1 MFTLVVTGGLGAGK
15 STAAR
20 YFASR
25 GAVAFDLDKIA
36 HQLLEPGKP
45 THDQVV
51 AEFGRDILGDDG
63 HIDRAK
69 LAAIAFANRESA
81 SRLNAIMHPAV
92 FREIGPG
99 LTQMGLL
106 PYPPAVV
113 VLEVPL
119 LVESPDFEEFADLIL
134 AVVAPQ
140 EARIARAVAAGMSE
154 GDARARI
161 TCQAS
166 DEERIRMA
174 DQVVVNAS
182 DEATFHSELERFWNE
197 VIGR

>member
-25 GAVAFDLDKIA
+25 GAVVFDLDEIA
-36 HQLLEPGKP
+36 HRLLEPGSAV
-45 THDQVV
+45 HDRVV
-51 AEFGRDILGDDG
+51 AEFGEGVLGGDG
-63 HIDRAK
+63 RIDRGK
-69 LAAIAFANRESA
+69 LASIAFADRGSA
-81 SRLNAIMHPAV
+81 ARLNAIMHPAV

-113 VLEVPL
+113 VLEVPM
-119 LVESPDFEEFADLIL
+119 LVESPDFEEFADLTL
-134 AVVAPQ
+134 AIVSPEETRV
-140 EARIARAVAAGMSE
+140 ARAVAAGMSE
-154 GDARARI
+154 ADARARVS
-161 TCQAS
+161 CQAS

-174 DQVVVNAS
+174 DHVVINAS
-182 DEATFHSELERFWNE
+182 DEGTFLAELERFWDG
-197 VIGR
+197 VVGR